1 MVRQQ
6 KKTAKCWIGKSD
18 NKWYLHSQFN
28 TGTITERMQTRIDDG
43 NETNAYISLEQD
55 IATNKTDISQNN
67 AKHLVHTSNINDLT
81 PVEMD
86 NASTDNASLSAI
98 GKIKFD
104 SSNLYICVDVSG
116 NNTWKMVALSN
127 I

>member
-1 MVRQQ
+1 
-6 KKTAKCWIGKSD
+6 
-18 NKWYLHSQFN
+18 
-28 TGTITERMQTRIDDG
+28 MQTRIDDG

-67 AKHLVHTSNINDLT
+67 AKHLVHTDNIINLT
-81 PVEMD
+81 PTQMID
-86 NASTDNASLSAI
+86 AYTDNASLSAI

-104 SSNLYICVDVSG
+104 SSKLYICVDVSG
-116 NNTWKMVALSN
+116 NNAWKTVALSD